1 MPVLTGSRPFGGWS
15 FAGYMRLQPLFKK
28 IPALWWKLVLFVP
41 LMSALSAANFAQNP
55 TSDPSPK
62 PAAQPS
68 SPAPQS
74 ADRGAQNAP
83 AASSQPGSSQEVVT
97 RDTPTTFKV
106 RVNLVLVRVVVRDE
120 HGKIVENL
128 KKEDFQLF
136 DNRKQQTISS
146 FNVET
151 PLSHSVPVVS
161 VNEQDGT
168 DSAQPPPNLPQR
180 FVSLFFDDIHL
191 AMTDAVNVRAA
202 ATKILDAMGPTDRIA
217 IHTSS
222 GQVTQDFTGDQA
234 LLKRGLIQITPRALN
249 SNEGFHDCPE
259 ITYYQADLIQNRN
272 DQQALDVATEDALQC
287 AFGGDETKRSMAA
300 SMARSASLRAIAAG
314 DTSTEY
320 AYQHLYDALRRLSA
334 MPGQR
339 KMVFISPG
347 FILSTLFAERSE
359 VIDRSTRTG
368 IVIDTLDA
376 RALYTPDVS
385 GDVADPPA
393 DSYKTAGYKA
403 SYRVAVQTAQTDIL
417 ADFAA
422 GTGGNFYHNR
432 NDLDVALRQAVAA
445 PSTSYVLGFSPQNL
459 KLNGSFHTLKVS
471 LKGMQKLTVQARRG
485 YYAPRTLKNPEEAAK
500 EEIQEAVFSQEEIRD
515 LPVELQT
522 QFFRRDATAARLS
535 VLAHVDL
542 KGLKFRKIEDRNH
555 DNVTLATAIFDENG
569 NFVVGGEKV
578 LEMKLRDATLERLDR
593 TGVTVKSSF
602 DVKPG
607 NYLVRLVVR
616 DKEGE
621 LMAARNGAVVIPY

>member
-1 MPVLTGSRPFGGWS
+1 
-15 FAGYMRLQPLFKK
+15 MRLHPLFRK
-28 IPALWWKLVLFVP
+28 IPLGPRLVLFAP
-41 LMSALSAANFAQNP
+41 LVLAFSAASFAQVP
-55 TSDPSPK
+55 VSDASPK
-62 PAAQPS
+62 PAVQP

-74 ADRGAQNAP
+74 ADSGTKSPSA
-83 AASSQPGSSQEVVT
+83 GSSQEVVT

-128 KKEDFQLF
+128 KKDDFQLF
-136 DNRKQQTISS
+136 DNRKQQTIST

-161 VNEQDGT
+161 VNDQDGA
-168 DSAQPPPNLPQR
+168 DSNQPPPNLPQR

-191 AMTDAVNVRAA
+191 AMSDAVNVRAA
-202 ATKILDAMGPTDRIA
+202 ATKILDAMGPTDRVA
-217 IHTSS
+217 IYTSS
-222 GQVTQDFTGDQA
+222 GQVTQDFTADQE
-234 LLKRGLIQITPRALN
+234 LLKRGLIQVTPRPVNAT
-249 SNEGFHDCPE
+249 EGFHDCPE
-259 ITYYQADLIQNRN
+259 ITYYQADLMQNRN

-287 AFGGDETKRSMAA
+287 AFGGDQTKI
-300 SMARSASLRAIAAG
+300 SMARSMAQSASLRVLSSG
-314 DTSTEY
+314 DTATQY
-320 AYQHLYDALRRLSA
+320 AYQHMYDALRRLGG

-347 FILSTLFAERSE
+347 FIVSTLLAERSE
-359 VIDRSTRTG
+359 IIDRSTRAG
-368 IVIDTLDA
+368 VVIDTLDA
-376 RALYTPDVS
+376 RSLYTPDVT
-385 GDVADPPA
+385 GDIADPPV

-403 SYRVAVQTAQTDIL
+403 SYRVAVQSAQTDIL
-417 ADFAA
+417 AEFAA
-422 GTGGNFYHNR
+422 GTGGNFYQNR
-432 NDLDVALRQAVAA
+432 NDLDVALREAIAA
-445 PSTSYVLGFSPQNL
+445 PSISYVLGFSPQNL
-459 KLNGSFHTLKVS
+459 KLNGSFHSLKVTLKG
-471 LKGMQKLTVQARRG
+471 KQKFTLQARRG
-485 YYAPRTLKNPEEAAK
+485 FYAPRTMKNPEETAK

-542 KGLKFRKIEDRNH
+542 KGLKFRKVEDRNH

-569 NFVVGGEKV
+569 NFVAGGEKI

>member
-1 MPVLTGSRPFGGWS
+1 MLFGS
-15 FAGYMRLQPLFKK
+15 
-28 IPALWWKLVLFVP
+28 LVLAFP
-41 LMSALSAANFAQNP
+41 AASLAQDSP
-55 TSDPSPK
+55 PDPSPK
-62 PAAQPS
+62 PAVQPS
-68 SPAPQS
+68 SAPQS
-74 ADRGAQNAP
+74 GG
-83 AASSQPGSSQEVVT
+83 SGSQSPSPGSSQEVVT

-128 KKEDFQLF
+128 KKEDFQLS
-136 DNRKQQTISS
+136 DNRKQQTISTFS
-146 FNVET
+146 VET

-161 VNEQDGT
+161 VNDQDGS
-168 DSAQPPPNLPQR
+168 DSDQPPPNLPQR

-191 AMTDAVNVRAA
+191 AMSEAVNVRAA
-202 ATKILDAMGPTDRIA
+202 ATKILDAMGPTDRVA
-217 IHTSS
+217 IYTSS
-222 GQVTQDFTGDQA
+222 GQVAQDFTGDQE
-234 LLKRGLIQITPRALN
+234 LLKRGLMQVTPRSVNATA
-249 SNEGFHDCPE
+249 GFHDCPE
-259 ITYYQADLIQNRN
+259 VAYYQADLIQNRN

-287 AFGGDETKRSMAA
+287 AFGGDQTKI
-300 SMARSASLRAIAAG
+300 SMARSMAQSASLRVLSAG
-314 DTSTEY
+314 DTATEY
-320 AYQHLYDALRRLSA
+320 AYQHLYDALRRLGG

-347 FILSTLFAERSE
+347 FILSTLLAERSE
-359 VIDRSTRTG
+359 VIDRSTRAG
-368 IVIDTLDA
+368 VVIDTLDA
-376 RALYTPDVS
+376 RSLYTPDVS
-385 GDVADPPA
+385 GDIADPPA

-403 SYRVAVQTAQTDIL
+403 SYRVAVQSAQTDIL

-422 GTGGNFYHNR
+422 GTGGNFYQNR
-432 NDLDVALRQAVAA
+432 NDLDVALREAIAA

-459 KLNGSFHTLKVS
+459 KLNGSFHTLKVT
-471 LKGMQKLTVQARRG
+471 LKGKQKFMVQARRG
-485 YYAPRTLKNPEEAAK
+485 YYAPRTMKNPEETAK

-542 KGLKFRKIEDRNH
+542 KGLKFRKVQDRNH
-555 DNVTLATAIFDENG
+555 DNLTLATAIFDENG
-569 NFVVGGEKV
+569 NFVAGGEKI